1 MAPGTSWALL
11 TDLYELT
18 MACGYWRCGLAE
30 REAVFYLSFRENPF
44 GHPFSL
50 ACGLAHA
57 VEMLENFRFG
67 PDELEYLRSL
77 VGVDG
82 RSLLDAAFLNYLG
95 QLRLTVDLDA
105 VPEGTAVF
113 PHEPLVRVR
122 GPLLQAQLLESILL
136 NVVNFQTL
144 VATKAERI
152 CHAAGKG
159 SVVEFGLRRAQGE
172 SGALVASRAA
182 YVGGCVGTSNVLA
195 GRLFGIPVRGTHA
208 HSWVMSFETELAAF
222 AAYAEVLPNN
232 CTFLV
237 DTYDTR
243 LGLQN
248 AIAVAQR
255 LQARGHRL
263 VGVRLDSGDLV
274 ALSQL
279 ARRMLDAA
287 GLRDA
292 VIVASNDLDEYQIT
306 ALREQGARIDVW
318 GVGTRLATAYDQPA
332 LGGVYKLAALRDEQ
346 GQWDYKLKLSEQPVK
361 TSTPGVQQIRRFSQ
375 RDRWVGDMIF
385 DELTG
390 VEAPAEVILADGRR
404 VRVPPG
410 SRADDLLCP
419 VLRAGQRA
427 YSFPTIHESRQ
438 RALEQS
444 AQLRRTLSELP
455 AMASYPVGIES
466 GLHQRKQR
474 MIQALGESRS

>member
-1 MAPGTSWALL
+1 MAAGGMAPGTSWALL

-44 GHPFSL
+44 GHSFSL

-172 SGALVASRAA
+172 SGALAASRAA

-243 LGLQN
+243 LGLQH

-306 ALREQGARIDVW
+306 ALCAG
-318 GVGTRLATAYDQPA
+318 
-332 LGGVYKLAALRDEQ
+332 
-346 GQWDYKLKLSEQPVK
+346 
-361 TSTPGVQQIRRFSQ
+361 
-375 RDRWVGDMIF
+375 
-385 DELTG
+385 
-390 VEAPAEVILADGRR
+390 
-404 VRVPPG
+404 
-410 SRADDLLCP
+410 CP
-419 VLRAGQRA
+419 D
-427 YSFPTIHESRQ
+427 
-438 RALEQS
+438 
-444 AQLRRTLSELP
+444 
-455 AMASYPVGIES
+455 
-466 GLHQRKQR
+466 
-474 MIQALGESRS
+474 

>member
-50 ACGLAHA
+50 TCGLAHA
-57 VEMLENFRFG
+57 VDMLENFRFG
-67 PDELEYLRSL
+67 PDEQEYLRSL
-77 VGVDG
+77 VGADG
-82 RSLLDAAFLNYLG
+82 RPLLEAAFLDYLG
-95 QLRLTVDLDA
+95 RLRLTVDLDA
-105 VPEGTAVF
+105 VPEGTVVF
-113 PHEPLVRVR
+113 PHEPLVRVC

-152 CHAAGKG
+152 CHAAGPG
-159 SVVEFGLRRAQGE
+159 SVIEFGLRRAQGE
-172 SGALVASRAA
+172 SGALAASRAA

-306 ALREQGARIDVW
+306 ALRAQGARIDVW

-361 TSTPGVQQIRRFSQ
+361 TSTPGMQQIRRFAQ

-385 DELTG
+385 DEWTG
-390 VEAPAEVILADGRR
+390 VAVPAEVILADGRR
-404 VRVPPG
+404 VRIP
-410 SRADDLLCP
+410 ADSLANDLLCP
-419 VLRAGQRA
+419 VLRAGQRVYA
-427 YSFPTIHESRQ
+427 FPTIHESRQ
-438 RALEQS
+438 RAVEQS
-444 AQLRRTLSELP
+444 AELRRTLSELP
-455 AMASYPVGIES
+455 ATASYPVGIES